1 MEVML
6 VDDNVVVR
14 RGRGRPP
21 LDTSRKN
28 MHTVRLDDEEEAM
41 LRHMEIELD
50 MNISDITRKAIRMF
64 YNFKFGRL

>member
-1 MEVML
+1 MDEKI
-6 VDDNVVVR
+6 R
-14 RGRGRPP
+14 RGRGRPT

-28 MHTVRLDDEEEAM
+28 IHAVRLDDEEEAM